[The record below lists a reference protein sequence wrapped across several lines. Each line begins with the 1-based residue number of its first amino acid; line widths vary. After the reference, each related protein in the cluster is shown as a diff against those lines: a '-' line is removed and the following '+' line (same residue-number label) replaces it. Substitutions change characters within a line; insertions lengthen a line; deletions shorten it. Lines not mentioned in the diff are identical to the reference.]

1 MDLPLDSKY
10 VRIKRKKKNCIK
22 KSKTNYS
29 PIFFQLLFLSKK
41 KKKVK
46 SNANSTVACNDKLE
60 CFTFTGQGISRV
72 RKTRRA

>member
-10 VRIKRKKKNCIK
+10 VRIKRKKKTA
-22 KSKTNYS
+22 SKNLKPTT
-29 PIFFQLLFLSKK
+29 PLFFPTTISFKK

>member
-10 VRIKRKKKNCIK
+10 VRIKRKKKTA
-22 KSKTNYS
+22 SKNLKPTTP